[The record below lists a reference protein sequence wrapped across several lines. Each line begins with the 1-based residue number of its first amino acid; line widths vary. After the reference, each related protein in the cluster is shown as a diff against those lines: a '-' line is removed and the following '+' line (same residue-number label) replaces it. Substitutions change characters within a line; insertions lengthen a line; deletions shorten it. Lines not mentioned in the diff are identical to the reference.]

1 MVHIKQIPKDILK
14 AMYRTMVM
22 IRQFE
27 DTVYY
32 MFLEGKLPGTVHLY
46 QGQEAVAAG
55 VCANLRKEDVIFSTH
70 RADGHA
76 VAKGVSLDSCM
87 AELFGKA
94 TGCCK
99 GKGGA
104 MHLGDM
110 DAGMP
115 PAIAIVGGGLP
126 LAAGCGLA
134 FKYKKQ
140 DNVAVAFF
148 GDGAVNE
155 GAFHE
160 SVNMAAIWNLPVI
173 FVCENNLYGAST
185 HISKVM
191 KAENVADRASAYGI
205 PGVIADGNDMID
217 VYVKTGEAV
226 KRAREGKGPTLL
238 ECKTYRRG
246 GHSRGDSNLYRD
258 KKEEEIWLAR
268 DPLVIARGKMVREGM
283 LTEMEVK
290 DIDEQVKTGI
300 EKAIKFAEESPFPAE
315 EEMFNDLW
323 AD

>member
-1 MVHIKQIPKDILK
+1 
-14 AMYRTMVM
+14 MYRAMVT

-76 VAKGVSLDSCM
+76 IAKGVSLNACM
-87 AELFGKA
+87 AELFGRV

-104 MHLGDM
+104 MHLGDI

-115 PAIAIVGGGLP
+115 PAVAIVGGGLP
-126 LAAGCGLA
+126 MAAGCGLA
-134 FKYKKQ
+134 FKYRKQ
-140 DNVAVAFF
+140 DNVSIAFF
-148 GDGAVNE
+148 GDGAANE

-160 SVNMAAIWNLPVI
+160 TLNMAAVWKLPVI

-185 HISKVM
+185 HVSKVM
-191 KAENVADRASAYGI
+191 KVENVADRASAYGI
-205 PGVIADGNDMID
+205 PGVTVDGNNVFE
-217 VYVKTGEAV
+217 VYRAAGEAV
-226 KRAREGKGPTLL
+226 QRARMGGGPTLL

-258 KKEEEIWLAR
+258 KKEEAEWLAK
-268 DPLVIARGKMVREGM
+268 DPLVLVREKLVTGGII
-283 LTEMEVK
+283 TEEEIK
-290 DIDEQVKTGI
+290 NIEEQVKAEI
-300 EKAIKFAEESPFPAE
+300 EKAVKFAEESPFPAKE
-315 EEMFNDLW
+315 EIFKDFW

>member
-140 DNVAVAFF
+140 DNVSVAFF
-148 GDGAVNE
+148 GDGAANE

-160 SVNMAAIWNLPVI
+160 SLNMAAIWNLPVI

>member
-1 MVHIKQIPKDILK
+1 MKQIPEDILK
-14 AMYRTMVM
+14 QMYRTMVT
-22 IRQFE
+22 IRHFE

-46 QGQEAVAAG
+46 QGQEAIAAG

-76 VAKGVSLDSCM
+76 IAKGVSLDSCM
-87 AELFGKA
+87 AELFGKV

-110 DAGMP
+110 DVGMP

-126 LAAGCGLA
+126 LATGCGLA
-134 FKYKKQ
+134 FKYRKQ
-140 DNVAVAFF
+140 DNVSVAFF
-148 GDGAVNE
+148 GDGAANE

-185 HISKVM
+185 HVSKVM
-191 KAENVADRASAYGI
+191 KPKHIADRAAAYGI
-205 PGVIADGNDMID
+205 PGIIVDGNDVFA
-217 VYVKTGEAV
+217 VYRATDEAV
-226 KRAREGKGPTLL
+226 KQARSGGGPVLL

-246 GHSRGDSNLYRD
+246 GHSRGDSNQYRD
-258 KKEEEIWLAR
+258 KKEEAEWLKR
-268 DPLVIARGKMVREGM
+268 DPVVIAREELKKSGI
-283 LTEMEVK
+283 LK
-290 DIDEQVKTGI
+290 DIDINDIAEKVKAEI
-300 EKAIKFAEESPFPAE
+300 EKSIRFAEESPLPVPEDIFK
-315 EEMFNDLW
+315 DLW
-323 AD
+323 IE

>member
-55 VCANLRKEDVIFSTH
+55 VCAHLSKEDVIFSTH

-76 VAKGVSLDSCM
+76 IAKGVSLNSCM
-87 AELFGKA
+87 AELFGRV

-104 MHLGDM
+104 MHLGDI
-110 DAGMP
+110 DVGMP

-126 LAAGCGLA
+126 MAAGCGLA
-134 FKYKKQ
+134 FKYTGR
-140 DNVAVAFF
+140 DNVSVAFF
-148 GDGAVNE
+148 GDGAANE

-160 SVNMAAIWNLPVI
+160 SLNMAAIWNLPVI
-173 FVCENNLYGAST
+173 YVCENNLYGAST

-191 KAENVADRASAYGI
+191 KVENVADRAAAYGI
-205 PGVIADGNDMID
+205 TGIIVDGNDIFE
-217 VYVKTGEAV
+217 VYRAAGEAV
-226 KRAREGKGPTLL
+226 GRARSGKGPTLL

-258 KKEEEIWLAR
+258 KKEEAEWLAR
-268 DPLVIARGKMVREGM
+268 DPIVIAREKMVREGM
-283 LTEMEVK
+283 LTETEAK
-290 DIDEQVKTGI
+290 DIDEQVKIGI

-315 EEMFNDLW
+315 EEMFKDVW